1 MISSWTH
8 LPFSI
13 AHKLAH
19 ALSAGRKVNLL
30 GLMPACC
37 IFWKSSII
45 FSYCPALTYLM
56 SLLVH
61 EELCNCTVPGAI
73 LASSASTHAGFC
85 WLSSQS
91 AACVALCLKSG
102 YFAFPFS
109 NLLSHHCEGSEKNS
123 CQSFSLLL
131 LHRTPKRRAFSRT
144 ILFRV
149 AMP

>member
-1 MISSWTH
+1 
-8 LPFSI
+8 
-13 AHKLAH
+13 
-19 ALSAGRKVNLL
+19 
-30 GLMPACC
+30 
-37 IFWKSSII
+37 
-45 FSYCPALTYLM
+45 M

-91 AACVALCLKSG
+91 ASFVALCLKSG

-131 LHRTPKRRAFSRT
+131 PFFLLAYIQTDLLFLLQLVDHLDCKKKKKKKKKLWICATDQNSIELRSDARFRGRFFS
-144 ILFRV
+144 
-149 AMP
+149 A

>member
-102 YFAFPFS
+102 YFAFPYHQKS
-109 NLLSHHCEGSEKNS
+109 KIKADLISHCIVSHHMHNKPRKAILT
-123 CQSFSLLL
+123 FST
-131 LHRTPKRRAFSRT
+131 HQQETW
-144 ILFRV
+144 
-149 AMP
+149 